1 MQDAS
6 ARDWSRSSNGILGP
20 QTPETIE
27 HLRPGSF
34 FFSLAMLP
42 SLEWPRHFLPICSP
56 ERTAARDI
64 LALHGPKE
72 ATAPGFLGIQA
83 PEGAAVRDFL
93 TVHAPED
100 AAARGFLEVHEPE
113 GASASTLE
121 RRRIR
126 LNTFVFFSRQREHQV
141 MNRQCAALRGAN
153 KLCSE
158 RAID

>member
-1 MQDAS
+1 
-6 ARDWSRSSNGILGP
+6 
-20 QTPETIE
+20 
-27 HLRPGSF
+27 
-34 FFSLAMLP
+34 MLP

-100 AAARGFLEVHEPE
+100 AAARGCLEAHEPE
-113 GASASTLE
+113 GASASALE
-121 RRRIR
+121 IRRIR
-126 LNTFVFFSRQREHQV
+126 LNTFVFFFTPARTSGNEETARSPTRCKKALQR
-141 MNRQCAALRGAN
+141 
-153 KLCSE
+153 KS
-158 RAID
+158 D